1 MPVKNIHGE
10 PFSEETITK
19 LEIFE
24 SYAGEWLPIFI
35 MAGAK
40 VLYIFD
46 FFAGTGYD
54 NIGVPGSP
62 IRILT
67 KIKKQID
74 LIFQKKTKVHFC
86 VNEYD
91 ANKFKLLQESCESFL
106 AENPEIGRAGVEL
119 HYYNKDF
126 VELYDQLEFCIGKYP
141 SLVYLDQNG
150 VKFTTDKY
158 FLGISQKP
166 TTDFLYYISS
176 SYVNRFGDTEEFKS
190 VLKVDVDEVRKN
202 TYKYIHQTVLE
213 YLRARLP
220 KESHVRLYPFTIK
233 KHSNYYGI
241 IFGASNYRALDK
253 FLKTAWKVNG
263 INGAANFD
271 INDDAS
277 KSQGV
282 LFGEQPLTKIQSF
295 QKKLREKIL
304 SGEIKTSLDA
314 FKFTLDEGHL
324 GNHAMVEIKKMKVE
338 GLVSYDAKSPKVN
351 YEAAIKNR
359 DIITYKITAKQ

>member
-1 MPVKNIHGE
+1 MPRKNIHCE

-40 VLYIFD
+40 VLCIFD
-46 FFAGTGYD
+46 FFAGTGHD
-54 NIGVPGSP
+54 SIGVPGSP

-67 KIKKQID
+67 KIKKQIE
-74 LIFQKKTKVHFC
+74 LIVQKKTKVHFF

-91 ANKFKLLQESCESFL
+91 AKKFEFLKESCELFL
-106 AENPEIGRAGVEL
+106 AENPEINRAGVKL
-119 HYYNKDF
+119 HYFNKDF
-126 VELYDQLEFCIGKYP
+126 AELYDILEPCIGKYP

-150 VKFTTDKY
+150 VKFTADKY
-158 FLGISQKP
+158 FLNISQKP

-176 SYVNRFGDTEEFKS
+176 SYVKRFGSTEEFK
-190 VLKVDVDEVRKN
+190 KVFKVNMDEVCKKP
-202 TYKYIHQTVLE
+202 YKYIHQTILE

-220 KESHVRLYPFTIK
+220 NGSHVRLYPFTIK
-233 KHSNYYGI
+233 KHTNYYGI
-241 IFGASNYRALDK
+241 IFGASNDRAIDK
-253 FLKTAWKVNG
+253 FLKTVWDVNG
-263 INGAANFD
+263 VNGAANFD
-271 INDDAS
+271 IDDDVN

-295 QKKLREKIL
+295 QKKLRELIL
-304 SGEIKTSLDA
+304 TGEIKTNFDA
-314 FKFTLDEGHL
+314 FKFTLNEGHI
-324 GNHAMVEIKKMKVE
+324 GKHAMLEIKKMKEE
-338 GLVSYDAKSPKVN
+338 GLISYHAKSPKVN
-351 YEAAIKNR
+351 YEAAIKTR